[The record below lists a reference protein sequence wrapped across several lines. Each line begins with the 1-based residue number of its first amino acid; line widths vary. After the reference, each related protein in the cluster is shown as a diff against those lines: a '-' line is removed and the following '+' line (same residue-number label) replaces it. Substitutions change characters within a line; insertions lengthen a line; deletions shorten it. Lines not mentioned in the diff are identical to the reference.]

1 MQSTGFG
8 FITQFHAM
16 ASPCEVLINST
27 DKRLAKKVGQA
38 IANEAWRIEDKYS
51 RYLSTSICAKINASN
66 GKPVSLDEETYKL
79 LDFARQCFLMSD
91 GAFDITSGVLANAW
105 TFDGSDN
112 IPEQDKIQPLL
123 KYIGFDQITLTANS
137 VTLNQGM
144 AIDFG
149 GIGKEYAVDTS
160 LLIAK
165 SLTSLPVLINFGG
178 DIAAS
183 SKLRNGNPWQ
193 VGIEHPGFVNST
205 SEKLPPLVV
214 SISTGALAT
223 SGDARRFLLKDGK
236 RYSHV
241 LNPKTGYS
249 IVGAPKSIT
258 VTAPNC
264 IQAGFIA
271 TLALLQGKQAEQFL
285 QQQDIGHWCIW

>member
-1 MQSTGFG
+1 
-8 FITQFHAM
+8 M

-27 DKRLAKKVGQA
+27 DKLIAKNVGQA
-38 IANEAWRIEDKYS
+38 VAKEAWRIEDKYS
-51 RYLSTSICAKINASN
+51 RYLNTSTCAKINASN
-66 GKPVSLDEETYKL
+66 GKPVSIDEETYKL

-91 GAFDITSGVLANAW
+91 GAFDITSGVLAKAW
-105 TFDGSDN
+105 KFDGSDN

-123 KYIGFDQITLTANS
+123 KYIGFDRVSLTENS
-137 VTLNQGM
+137 VALGQGM
-144 AIDFG
+144 EIDFG
-149 GIGKEYAVDTS
+149 GIGKEYAVDLS
-160 LLIAK
+160 LQIAK
-165 SLTSLPVLINFGG
+165 KLTSIPVLINFGG

-183 SKLRNGNPWQ
+183 APPRDGKPWQ
-193 VGIEHPGFVNST
+193 VGIEHPGFANSNT
-205 SEKLPPLVV
+205 EKSPPLVV
-214 SISTGALAT
+214 SISSGALAT
-223 SGDARRFLLKDGK
+223 SGDARRFLLKDGE

-271 TLALLQGKQAEQFL
+271 TLALLQGAQAEQFL
-285 QQQDIGHWCIW
+285 QDQDIGHWCIW